1 MVERIQI
8 GLDTGWEGLATSR
21 ERYALLVRLSGACAK
36 QGVSLMGFGL
46 ADRQV
51 RFAVEG
57 TAVGIAH
64 AMRGLRVGTVASL
77 RSQGIVVCL
86 GETKRWRTSCVE
98 DALVW
103 THQVARVDGALGPLA
118 SPWTSHRDVMG
129 FRTASF
135 FDADVVRSRIDV
147 QRVHLRSGGRALP
160 ASIVEAQ
167 EGAPVRFLMRLSAS
181 VLGLLPSDRRSFA
194 LFTQLARACGWSVRD
209 VADALMLS
217 VRRVR
222 QLANG
227 PQAPVDVALIA
238 LHDPR
243 LCVVP

>member
-1 MVERIQI
+1 MVEQVQI
-8 GLDTGWEGLATSR
+8 GMDTGWEQLATSR
-21 ERYALLVRLSGACAK
+21 ERYALLVRMAGACAK
-36 QGVSLMGFGL
+36 QGVGLVGFGL
-46 ADRQV
+46 ADRKA
-51 RFAVEG
+51 RFVLEG
-57 TAVGIAH
+57 PPSAIAH
-64 AMRGLRVGTVASL
+64 ALRGVRVGTVASL
-77 RSQGIVVCL
+77 RSRGVVLCL
-86 GETKRWRTSCVE
+86 GETKRRSAPSLE

-103 THQVARVDGALGPLA
+103 AHHVTATDGALGPLA
-118 SPWTSHRDVMG
+118 SPWTSHRDLLG

-135 FDADVVRSRIDV
+135 FDADAVRGRVDV
-147 QRVHLRSGGRALP
+147 QRVHQRSGGRALP
-160 ASIVEAQ
+160 ACIVQPQA
-167 EGAPVRFLMRLSAS
+167 GAPVGFLMRLSAS

-217 VRRVR
+217 ARRVR

-227 PQAPVDVALIA
+227 PRAPLDVALIA

>member
-8 GLDTGWEGLATSR
+8 ALDTGWEELATSR

-36 QGVSLMGFGL
+36 QGVSLLGFGL

-51 RFAVEG
+51 RFAIEG
-57 TAVGIAH
+57 GAVAIAH
-64 AMRGLRVGTVASL
+64 AMRGVRVGTIASL
-77 RSQGIVVCL
+77 RGQGTVVCL
-86 GETKRWRTSCVE
+86 GETKRWRSSCVE

-103 THQVARVDGALGPLA
+103 THQVSQVDGALGPLA

-135 FDADVVRSRIDV
+135 FDAERVRSRIDV

-160 ASIVEAQ
+160 AAIVEPQA
-167 EGAPVRFLMRLSAS
+167 GASVGFLMRLSAS

-217 VRRVR
+217 ARRVR

-227 PQAPVDVALIA
+227 PVAPVDVALIA

>member
-1 MVERIQI
+1 MIERIQI
-8 GLDTGWEGLATSR
+8 AVDTGWRELATSR

-36 QGVSLMGFGL
+36 QGVGLLGFGL

-57 TAVGIAH
+57 PATAIAH
-64 AMRGLRVGTVASL
+64 AMRGVRVGTVASL
-77 RSQGIVVCL
+77 RGQEVVLCL
-86 GETKRWRTSCVE
+86 GQTKRSRSSSVE

-103 THQVARVDGALGPLA
+103 AHQVSRVDGALGPLA

-135 FDADVVRSRIDV
+135 FDAEAVRSRIDV
-147 QRVHLRSGGRALP
+147 HRVHLRSGGRALP
-160 ASIVEAQ
+160 ASILEPQ
-167 EGAPVRFLMRLSAS
+167 EGAPVGFLMRLSAS

-194 LFTQLARACGWSVRD
+194 LFTQLARACGWSIRD

-217 VRRVR
+217 ARRVR

-227 PQAPVDVALIA
+227 PRAPVDVALIS

-243 LCVVP
+243 LCVIP